1 MKKIVYLLALISISL
16 FSFSS
21 CNRDENE
28 MEDIQ
33 NIIKNNP
40 EEDGSF
46 MNGYW
51 ISNQANIKSIYVDYP
66 LYYEIDSPEEDPTI
80 CRCTFSYKKGLMIF
94 PNGVVFRIEI
104 GQNKLKLTTVGET
117 TYYYTFAK
125 GELPSA
131 SKEKIEK
138 GLFIE

>member
-46 MNGYW
+46 LNGYW
-51 ISNQANIKSIYVDYP
+51 SSNYPGIKSFYAEYP
-66 LYYEIDSPEEDPTI
+66 YYYEIDSPQSDPTI
-80 CRCTFSYKKGLMIF
+80 YRCLFSYKKGLMIF
-94 PNGVVFRIEI
+94 PNGNVFKIEW
-104 GQNKLKLTTVGET
+104 GYTELKLTSVGET
-117 TYYYTFAK
+117 SYYYTFTK
-125 GELPSA
+125 EELPSA